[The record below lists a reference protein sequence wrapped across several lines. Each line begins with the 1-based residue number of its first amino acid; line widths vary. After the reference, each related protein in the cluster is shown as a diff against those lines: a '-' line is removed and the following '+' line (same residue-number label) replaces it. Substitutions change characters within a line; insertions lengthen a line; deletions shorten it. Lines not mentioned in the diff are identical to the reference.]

1 MTNPEPIAGAD
12 GMTSW
17 RSRFAAAKRLRFGVE
32 ARGRAYVLGR
42 ICFLALVL
50 LTPLVIGALPPQVGP
65 LALFR
70 AWDPVSLPKVVV
82 LLVLA
87 GLSLGLLCVSVARGE
102 SELRWHSV
110 LWVLVAL
117 VGWAGVSTLF
127 AASPAVSI
135 WGAYLRNEGL
145 VAIAGYVLV
154 AFLAVQYV
162 RSIGDLRTVMAAAV
176 VSGSLVSAYALLQY
190 AGVDPIEW
198 SQTWRVVSSFG
209 NADMLGDYLVFP
221 FALAV
226 GLALTAGDRWRKLG
240 WWAAGA
246 LITLALAATETR
258 GAWIAVF
265 VLVMC
270 MIWAGWRR
278 LRDAS
283 RRQKLTVAGLA
294 VALTA
299 AVAAAIILGLR
310 NPAGGS
316 ASLSSLLANASNGRT
331 VIWLI
336 ALRAWLTHPITG
348 WGPDAF
354 MRAFESVVGAD
365 WYATLAGGGVGF
377 GSADNAH
384 NFLVQALVTL
394 GIPGLGLTVWALVR
408 TAMVSHRGIRAANG
422 RSRLLLVA
430 LWGALI
436 GMTVALMFGVT
447 TPEVSVWLWLT
458 VGLILAP
465 ASHRVP
471 LVPRAALVTGVALG
485 LALAVWAGSWL
496 VADVIVGRAMQDE
509 AGPAQVSALASA
521 AALNPLSPRYQW
533 FVGEALVNQAVAE
546 QRAGQ
551 GRQVV
556 DGTMLRGISAYY
568 AAAAADR
575 GDVLVRVALAD
586 VLAAYARNNPG
597 SDAARRAVDVALEA
611 VGIGPRDVA
620 ALVTLAKA
628 YQVARRHVDAVNTA
642 RLAREVAPAYAAQML
657 GSLGAETTSTP

>member
-1 MTNPEPIAGAD
+1 MDHGAAAAARGTSAD
-12 GMTSW
+12 G
-17 RSRFAAAKRLRFGVE
+17 GE

-87 GLSLGLLCVSVARGE
+87 GLSLCSLCVSVIRGE
-102 SELRWHSV
+102 SGLRWHPV
-110 LWVLVAL
+110 LWILVAL
-117 VGWAGVSTLF
+117 VGWTGVSTLF

-145 VAIAGYVLV
+145 VAIAGYALV

-162 RSIGDLRTVMAAAV
+162 RSTGDLRAVMITAV

-190 AGVDPIEW
+190 LGVDPIDW
-198 SQTWRVVSSFG
+198 SQTWRVLSSFG

-226 GLALTAGDRWRKLG
+226 GLALSARDRWRALG
-240 WWAAGA
+240 WWAACA

-258 GAWIAVF
+258 GAWIAVC
-265 VLVMC
+265 VLVLC
-270 MIWAGWRR
+270 MVWAGWRR

-283 RRQKLTVAGLA
+283 RRQKLTVAGLG
-294 VALTA
+294 VVLVA
-299 AVAAAIILGLR
+299 AVGAAIVLVPRG
-310 NPAGGS
+310 PGGGS
-316 ASLSSLLANASNGRT
+316 TSLSSVLVNASNGRT

-336 ALRAWLTHPITG
+336 GLRAALVHPITG

-354 MRAFESVVGAD
+354 MRAFESAVGAG
-365 WYATLAGGGVGF
+365 WYATLSSGGVSF

-384 NFLVQALVTL
+384 NFLIQALVTL
-394 GIPGLGLTVWALVR
+394 GIPGLALTAWALIR
-408 TAMVSHRGIRAANG
+408 TAMVSRGGIRSAND
-422 RSRLLLVA
+422 RTRLLLVA

-471 LVPRAALVTGVALG
+471 LVPRAVLVSGVALG
-485 LALAVWAGSWL
+485 LALASWAGSWL
-496 VADVIVGRAMQDE
+496 VADVIVGRTMQDE
-509 AGPAQVSALASA
+509 AGPAQVSALARA
-521 AALNPLSPRYQW
+521 AKLNPLSPRYQW
-533 FVGEALVNQAVAE
+533 FVGEALVNEAVAG

-551 GRQVV
+551 SRQAV
-556 DGTMLRGISAYY
+556 DGTMLRAISAYY
-568 AAAAADR
+568 EAAAADR
-575 GDVLVRVALAD
+575 GDVLVRVALAN
-586 VLAAYARNNPG
+586 VLTTYARNHPG
-597 SDAARRAVDVALEA
+597 SDAAQRAVGVALEA

-620 ALVTLAKA
+620 ALAALAKA
-628 YQVARRHVDAVNTA
+628 YQVAGSQVDAVQTA
-642 RLAREVAPAYAAQML
+642 RLAREMAPAYAAQML

>member
-1 MTNPEPIAGAD
+1 MQA
-12 GMTSW
+12 
-17 RSRFAAAKRLRFGVE
+17 RAARAVHGKREDRGE
-32 ARGRAYVLGR
+32 ARGRAYALGR
-42 ICFLALVL
+42 ICFLALVV
-50 LTPLVIGALPPQVGP
+50 LTPLVIGALPPQAGP
-65 LALFR
+65 VALFR
-70 AWDPVSLPKVVV
+70 AFDPVSLPKVVV

-87 GLSLGLLCVSVARGE
+87 GLSLGSLCVSAARGE
-102 SELRWHSV
+102 SELRWHPV

-117 VGWAGVSTLF
+117 VGWAGVSTFF

-145 VAIAGYVLV
+145 VAILGYGLV

-162 RSIGDLRTVMAAAV
+162 RSTGDLRTVMAAAV
-176 VSGSLVSAYALLQY
+176 VSGALVSVYALLQY

-221 FALAV
+221 FALAL
-226 GLALTAGDRWRKLG
+226 GLALSARDRWRSLG

-246 LITLALAATETR
+246 LITLALAAAETR

-265 VLVMC
+265 VLVIC
-270 MIWAGWRR
+270 MVWAGWRR
-278 LRDAS
+278 LQDAS
-283 RRQKLTVAGLA
+283 RRQKLALGGLA

-299 AVAAAIILGLR
+299 AVAAGIVLVVRGS
-310 NPAGGS
+310 AGGS
-316 ASLSSLLANASNGRT
+316 ASLSSVLANASNGRT

-336 ALRAWLTHPITG
+336 GLRAWLVHPITG

-354 MRAFESVVGAD
+354 MRAFESAVGAD
-365 WYATLAGGGVGF
+365 WYATLSGGGVGF

-394 GIPGLGLTVWALVR
+394 GIPGLALTAWALIR
-408 TAMVSHRGIRAANG
+408 TAMVSRGGIRSANG

-430 LWGALI
+430 LWGALV

-447 TPEVSVWLWLT
+447 TPEVSAWLWLT

-485 LALAVWAGSWL
+485 LALASWAGSWL

-521 AALNPLSPRYQW
+521 ATLNPLSPRYRW
-533 FVGEALVNQAVAE
+533 FVGEALVNEAVAG

-551 GRQVV
+551 SRQTV
-556 DGTMLRGISAYY
+556 DGTMLRAISAYY

-586 VLAAYARNNPG
+586 VLTSYARNNPG
-597 SDAARRAVDVALEA
+597 SDAAQRAVGVALEA

-628 YQVARRHVDAVNTA
+628 YQVAGSHVDAVSTA